1 MEDKFPTGRPSL
13 HKVGVQFVADVTP
26 YELTKLRI
34 LNGGHAAI
42 PYPAGLLDVQ
52 FVHEAM
58 EHRLIRAFLSKLEH
72 EEIIPHVPIVPEMSR
87 DAPAPDRQAMELF
100 NVAAAA
106 GRDESGVLAAM
117 RAQLDM
123 PERSLRRL
131 CHAQFGYG
139 PKTLERVLRFQRLLA
154 LARSD
159 RQAGLAALA
168 ADAGYADQ
176 AHLSREVRALC
187 GITPRAALQQLLD

>member
-1 MEDKFPTGRPSL
+1 MG
-13 HKVGVQFVADVTP
+13 
-26 YELTKLRI
+26 
-34 LNGGHAAI
+34 
-42 PYPAGLLDVQ
+42 
-52 FVHEAM
+52 
-58 EHRLIRAFLSKLEH
+58 
-72 EEIIPHVPIVPEMSR
+72 R
-87 DAPAPDRQAMELF
+87 DAPAPDRQAMQLF
-100 NVAAAA
+100 DLAAAA
-106 GRDESGVLAAM
+106 GRDESSVLAAM

-123 PERSLRRL
+123 PECSLRRL

-187 GITPRAALQQLLD
+187 GITPSAALQQLLD